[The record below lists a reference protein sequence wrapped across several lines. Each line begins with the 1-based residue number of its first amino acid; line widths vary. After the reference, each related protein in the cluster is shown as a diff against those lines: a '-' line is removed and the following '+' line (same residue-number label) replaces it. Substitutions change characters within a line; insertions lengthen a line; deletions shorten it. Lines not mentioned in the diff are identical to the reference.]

1 MSNILVITGSARP
14 NSVNR
19 SIVNEVTTQLK
30 KRHDV
35 DVTVADLLDLAL
47 PFFNSPIVP
56 SSTDHS
62 STPEGVKR
70 LSKLVLASDGVI
82 FVAPEYNH
90 SLSAIQ
96 KNAIDWLYSEWRDK
110 PAAFVG
116 YGAYAGKHSYEAFQ
130 VVNAVVKMSLV
141 DTIAG
146 IKLGDIVSY
155 EGEVLNRA
163 RLDDILT
170 ITLDELVAAIK

>member
-19 SIVNEVTTQLK
+19 SIVNEVITQLK
-30 KRHDV
+30 KRYDT

-70 LSKLVLASDGVI
+70 WSELVLASDGVI

-96 KNAIDWLYSEWRDK
+96 KNAIDWLYKEWRNK
-110 PAAFVG
+110 PAAFIG

-130 VVNAVVKMSLV
+130 VVNGVVKMSLV
-141 DTIAG
+141 DTMAA
-146 IKLGDIVSY
+146 IKLGDVVSY
-155 EGEVLNRA
+155 DGEVIDPVKLES
-163 RLDDILT
+163 ILA